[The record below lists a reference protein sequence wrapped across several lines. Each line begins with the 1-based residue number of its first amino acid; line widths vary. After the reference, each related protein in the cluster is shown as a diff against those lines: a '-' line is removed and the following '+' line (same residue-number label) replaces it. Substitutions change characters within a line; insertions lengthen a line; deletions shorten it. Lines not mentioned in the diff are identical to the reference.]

1 MVGRCIL
8 AVMLPIHAI
17 VWDVPSVFLSNLLR
31 LGRKTKLVLRDNKR
45 SENFAKLR
53 FLFLISNEPFQTN
66 LCCTYSFPCKQAINN
81 LSSFY
86 YFQEALEEILIP
98 RVEINGGRKPRIVEY
113 CIKKV
118 LKPVV
123 DFRESLF
130 DRCFA
135 IDGYLANRML
145 TMGYKFPSR
154 FGRWCPVKVTQEPSQ
169 SALNQIRALLSP

>member
-1 MVGRCIL
+1 MHIGSYVTNPC
-8 AVMLPIHAI
+8 VS
-17 VWDVPSVFLSNLLR
+17 SVFLSNLLR

-45 SENFAKLR
+45 RENFAKLR
-53 FLFLISNEPFQTN
+53 FLFLISKWAISDKPLLHLQ
-66 LCCTYSFPCKQAINN
+66 LPLQQAINN
-81 LSSFY
+81 VSSFY
-86 YFQEALEEILIP
+86 YFQETLEEILIP

-135 IDGYLANRML
+135 IDGYLGNRML

-154 FGRWCPVKVTQEPSQ
+154 FGRWCPVKVTQVKV
-169 SALNQIRALLSP
+169 L

>member
-1 MVGRCIL
+1 M
-8 AVMLPIHAI
+8 
-17 VWDVPSVFLSNLLR
+17 F
-31 LGRKTKLVLRDNKR
+31 VL
-45 SENFAKLR
+45 
-53 FLFLISNEPFQTN
+53 
-66 LCCTYSFPCKQAINN
+66 
-81 LSSFY
+81 
-86 YFQEALEEILIP
+86 QETLEEISIP

-145 TMGYKFPSR
+145 IMGFKFPSR
-154 FGRWCPVKVTQEPSQ
+154 FGRWCPVKVMYRHHNEGVCQ
-169 SALNQIRALLSP
+169 SMVILESSYLSFCLIGFTAIILL

>member
-1 MVGRCIL
+1 M
-8 AVMLPIHAI
+8 
-17 VWDVPSVFLSNLLR
+17 
-31 LGRKTKLVLRDNKR
+31 
-45 SENFAKLR
+45 
-53 FLFLISNEPFQTN
+53 
-66 LCCTYSFPCKQAINN
+66 
-81 LSSFY
+81 
-86 YFQEALEEILIP
+86 IP

-169 SALNQIRALLSP
+169 SALKSKCSKCSKPNTRPPVTRDSGFTPALWFTRNSTKLPVQCSVVYILKNLKKVISSRRIFSNP